1 MMSSTVI
8 RMSIEQVRIIFIPRV
23 FAFPSKQEPLI
34 RACGVDTALSY
45 RSRCLV
51 NSILKLSAKITNNN
65 FNSSPDI
72 MSKRE
77 NNHLYAYPDWQ
88 VVAMSR
94 WFLNLE
100 RKYDYDGILKYSTW
114 IRKKVSYQTNK
125 LIGRLSGIIGKREYT
140 NI

>member
-1 MMSSTVI
+1 
-8 RMSIEQVRIIFIPRV
+8 
-23 FAFPSKQEPLI
+23 
-34 RACGVDTALSY
+34 
-45 RSRCLV
+45 
-51 NSILKLSAKITNNN
+51 
-65 FNSSPDI
+65 

-125 LIGRLSGIIGKREYT
+125 LIGRLSGIIGKREYN